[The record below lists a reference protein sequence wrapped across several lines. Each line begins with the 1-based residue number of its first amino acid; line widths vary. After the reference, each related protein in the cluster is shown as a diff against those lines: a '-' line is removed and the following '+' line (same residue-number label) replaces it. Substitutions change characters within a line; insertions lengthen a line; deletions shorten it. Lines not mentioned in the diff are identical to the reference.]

1 MREIVVDTETTGLNP
16 LEGDRI
22 VEIACIELMHHV
34 PTGRDLH
41 RYVNP
46 RRDVPEAAF
55 RIHGL
60 DAEFLSRHPGFED
73 IASEVTEF
81 VGDAKLVIHNAP
93 FDMGFINEELRKA
106 GFPAIPMQRAID
118 TLAMARKKYPGM
130 PNSLDALCRRFGIDN
145 SARVKH
151 GALLDAELLA
161 EVYLEF
167 RGGRQPDLGLAPA
180 DAARPA
186 ARTRDDGPDRARETT
201 AKAFRA
207 PRPHAPTAAE
217 LAAHEAFVAQL
228 KDPLWLRD
236 GAGGGDAAAGSE
248 S

>member
-22 VEIACIELMHHV
+22 VEIGCVELMHHV

-46 RRDVPEAAF
+46 RRDVPEAAY
-55 RIHGL
+55 RVHGL
-60 DAEFLSRHPGFED
+60 SADFLAGHPGFED
-73 IASEVTEF
+73 IVSELMEF
-81 VGDAKLVIHNAP
+81 LGDAKLVIHNAP

-106 GFPAIPMQRAID
+106 GFPAIPMQRSID
-118 TLAMARKKYPGM
+118 TLAMARKKFPGM
-130 PNSLDALCRRFGIDN
+130 PNSLDALCRRFNVDN

-167 RGGRQPDLGLAPA
+167 RGGRQPDLGLGSA

-186 ARTRDDGPDRARETT
+186 ARTQDDGPRPARETD
-201 AKAFRA
+201 AAPFRP
-207 PRPHAPTAAE
+207 PRPHAPTADE
-217 LAAHEAFVAQL
+217 IAAHEAFVGQL

-236 GAGGGDAAAGSE
+236 AATGSAAARSKT
-248 S
+248 

>member
-22 VEIACIELMHHV
+22 VEVACVELMHHV

-46 RRDVPEAAF
+46 RRAVPEAAY

-60 DAEFLSRHPGFED
+60 NAEFLADHPGFEE
-73 IASEVTEF
+73 IASELMEF
-81 VGDAKLVIHNAP
+81 LGDAKLVIHNAP

-106 GFPAIPMQRAID
+106 GFPAIPMQRSID
-118 TLAMARKKYPGM
+118 TLAMARKKFPGM

-161 EVYLEF
+161 DVYLEF
-167 RGGRQPDLGLAPA
+167 RGGRQPDLGFGPA
-180 DAARPA
+180 TRPA
-186 ARTRDDGPDRARETT
+186 AQPRDDERQPARETVT
-201 AKAFRA
+201 KPFRT
-207 PRPHAPTAAE
+207 PRPHSPTAAE
-217 LAAHEAFVAQL
+217 IAAHEAFVSRL

-236 GAGGGDAAAGSE
+236 AVTEAAPSE
-248 S
+248 T